1 MGITSLYY
9 GYGTKG
15 GDGGSGG
22 GGGGNGGFGNY
33 TGGNGGSGI
42 VIIKYL
48 TSSMSINAPTAT
60 QTTNGDYTI
69 LTFTITGN
77 HIITVN

>member
-22 GGGGNGGFGNY
+22 GGGGGHYNGGHP
-33 TGGNGGSGI
+33 GGMGGSGI
-42 VIIKYL
+42 VIIRYL